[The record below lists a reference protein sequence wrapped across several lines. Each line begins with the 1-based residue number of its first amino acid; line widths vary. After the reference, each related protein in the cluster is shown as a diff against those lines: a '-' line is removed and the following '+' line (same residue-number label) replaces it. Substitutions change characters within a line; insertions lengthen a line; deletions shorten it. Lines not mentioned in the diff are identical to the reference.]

1 MSVSSSAL
9 KIGIIFD
16 ILSFFGEAPRET
28 DVLRMSERTAGDMT
42 SLEYLRS

>member
-16 ILSFFGEAPRET
+16 ILSFGGQVSRET
-28 DVLRMSERTAGDMT
+28 DVLRMSETTGDMT